1 MSGIEI
7 NIRNYTSILNG
18 EIVLKKRKLNIKSEA
33 SEIDNFTILNDIF
46 IKYIRESYHI
56 EYDYAYNL
64 DILKFDVFP
73 KYVINYI
80 DEYMKKELVWFYDG
94 KELKN

>member
-80 DEYMKKELVWFYDG
+80 DEYMKKELV
-94 KELKN
+94 